1 MQKKKINVEHPLRKY
16 LLRYGVHTQSIEG
29 KKACKSA
36 LITVSIFWGSDTYS
50 NSYLKEVGNF
60 R

>member
-1 MQKKKINVEHPLRKY
+1 MLY
-16 LLRYGVHTQSIEG
+16 LLRLTVHIYVRTQSIGG

>member
-1 MQKKKINVEHPLRKY
+1 MWNTLY
-16 LLRYGVHTQSIEG
+16 ASTSYGTVYTQSIEG